1 MPCGNYPYL
10 CSLRNY
16 FLLLSSRLFC
26 HRSLPTGDSLD
37 NFLYLFIF
45 KLFSFLETF
54 TMSFLIGMS
63 LCYRSNEQ
71 IMEERLAI

>member
-1 MPCGNYPYL
+1 MPCSNYPYL

-16 FLLLSSRLFC
+16 FLLLSAFLFC

-45 KLFSFLETF
+45 KLFRFLETF

>member
-16 FLLLSSRLFC
+16 FLLLSSLLFC
-26 HRSLPTGDSLD
+26 HLSLPTGDSLD